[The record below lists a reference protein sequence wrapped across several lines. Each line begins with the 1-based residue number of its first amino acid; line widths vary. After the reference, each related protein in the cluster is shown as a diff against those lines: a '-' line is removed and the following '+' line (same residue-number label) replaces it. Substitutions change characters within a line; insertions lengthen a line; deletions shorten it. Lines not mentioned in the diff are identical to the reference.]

1 MKPRAMAR
9 LLTARSYLKPFHNL
23 LSVFV
28 LLLSLLAIVHLSSR
42 HFLFQFAFYSSSTI
56 PPSSPSPSPSPSPSH
71 SLLLSQT
78 PSPSSS
84 PSPCPSPS
92 SSSPPANSSPP
103 SSAINATDTGAITYT
118 AEKDCD
124 IFRGEWVRE
133 DSAGDYYY
141 TNASCGMIQ
150 EHQNCA
156 KYGRPDAEFLRWRW
170 RPDGCELPRFDPRW
184 FLELVRGTAVAFVG
198 DSLARNQMQ
207 SLLCLLSTVA
217 YPEEIASTGDR
228 ENRQLLYGD
237 YNFTVAIFWTPFLVK
252 GHADAG
258 AGGGGYTNIFLDEV
272 DAWAGPHL
280 AAFDYL
286 ILSSGT
292 WWTRPSVY
300 FKNSKPFARCN
311 YCWSP
316 ATASLPRLTLYEANR
331 AAFRSALDSL
341 RWYQGAVFLRTFSPS
356 HFEGGPWNAGGHCV
370 RSQPEARWRM
380 ERMELEMYRA
390 QVEEF
395 WKAKRE
401 KRKGRREMWVL
412 DATRAMAMRPDGH
425 PDVYGHRP
433 EERVEMRHD
442 CVHWCLPGPV
452 DVWNELWLYM
462 LTQRRMGKRG

>member
-1 MKPRAMAR
+1 
-9 LLTARSYLKPFHNL
+9 
-23 LSVFV
+23 
-28 LLLSLLAIVHLSSR
+28 
-42 HFLFQFAFYSSSTI
+42 
-56 PPSSPSPSPSPSPSH
+56 
-71 SLLLSQT
+71 
-78 PSPSSS
+78 
-84 PSPCPSPS
+84 
-92 SSSPPANSSPP
+92 
-103 SSAINATDTGAITYT
+103 
-118 AEKDCD
+118 
-124 IFRGEWVRE
+124 
-133 DSAGDYYY
+133 
-141 TNASCGMIQ
+141 MIQ

-156 KYGRPDAEFLRWRW
+156 KYGRPDSEFLRWRW

-184 FLELVRGTAVAFVG
+184 FLELVRGKAVAFVG
-198 DSLARNQMQ
+198 DSLARNHMQ
-207 SLLCLLSTVA
+207 SLLCLLSSVA
-217 YPEEIASTGDR
+217 YPEDISRTGDR

-252 GHADAG
+252 GDA
-258 AGGGGYTNIFLDEV
+258 AAAGGGYTNIFLDEV
-272 DAWAGPHL
+272 DEWAGPHL

-300 FKNSKPFARCN
+300 FKNSEPFARCN

-316 ATASLPRLTLYEANR
+316 ATASLPRLSLYEANR

-356 HFEGGPWNAGGHCV
+356 HFEGGQWNAGGHCV
-370 RSQPEARWRM
+370 RSQPEARWRL

-412 DATRAMAMRPDGH
+412 DATRAMALRPDGH

-462 LTQRRMGKRG
+462 LTQRRLGKRG